1 MSFISSMMR
10 RVLDGM
16 SPEEKKEFI
25 DEITEEIFQNLTGE
39 QIKDIMSVTMPK
51 ILERSLT
58 SLGAD
63 QINEL
68 MNKMMPA
75 IVEKCFSKMNSEQR
89 NRMMNICKNTLDTME
104 EKMVSGSRAQV

>member
-16 SPEEKKEFI
+16 SPEEKREFI
-25 DEITEEIFQNLTGE
+25 DEITEEMFQNMTGE

-51 ILERSLT
+51 ILEKSII

-63 QINEL
+63 QVNEL
-68 MNKMMPA
+68 MKKMMPA
-75 IVEKCFSKMNSEQR
+75 IIEKCFSKMNGEQMNKMMSICR
-89 NRMMNICKNTLDTME
+89 NALDTME
-104 EKMVSGSRAQV
+104 EKMVSGSRA